1 MAGFSAEWPM
11 RVRFGCLI
19 YLLPLCL
26 LATGCRHKQL
36 VPSGEN
42 YQFGTG
48 WHAGEVAAEDVVG
61 APDEP
66 QIEEGKPRPL
76 IDAAGW
82 VFGIPSKILLWDR
95 RAKNHRISARTTNA
109 VGEYIDRNGLNDIC
123 VRVNQYAPLEEWHR
137 LCDNTEVGPGWRY
150 TVGALSVAGYTL
162 LPGRLFGNDRYN
174 PYTNSLYIYSDIP
187 ALGIQS
193 AAYAK
198 DLRTRSHPGT
208 YAFVNELPVLTMWHQ
223 TIATQDAL
231 DYVAATGDRQAREE
245 SLVILHPHYGFKAGG
260 AVEEMLI
267 ATPLIPLGG
276 AVLGHFTGRISA
288 LALPPE
294 EQVSSPGV
302 EPAEGLIQTSK
313 KNQDNSTPDL
323 PAPSPTKKK

>member
-95 RAKNHRISARTTNA
+95 RAKNHQISARTTNA

-208 YAFVNELPVLTMWHQ
+208 YAFVNELPVLSMWHQ

-245 SLVILHPHYGFKAGG
+245 SLVILHPHYGFMAGG
-260 AVEEMLI
+260 AVEEMLF

-294 EQVSSPGV
+294 EQVPSPGV

-313 KNQDNSTPDL
+313 KNQDNSTQDL